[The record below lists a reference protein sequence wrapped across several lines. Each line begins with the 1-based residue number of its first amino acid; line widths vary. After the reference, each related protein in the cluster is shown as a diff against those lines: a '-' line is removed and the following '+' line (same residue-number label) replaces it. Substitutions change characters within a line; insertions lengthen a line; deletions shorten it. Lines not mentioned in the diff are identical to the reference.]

1 LDEENQ
7 QRPGVKMQSIASV
20 EKVYDREE
28 LLASL
33 DGDGQVVREIVQ
45 LYLDNAPKMLNTL
58 LWEVENANALGV
70 AEAAHAM
77 KGALLMLRAHK
88 AAALAKGL
96 EESCRRGDLSEAK
109 EKLAE
114 LIAAA
119 QEVTAALG
127 YPADQRDRDQ
137 SVGG

>member
-1 LDEENQ
+1 
-7 QRPGVKMQSIASV
+7 MQSVASV
-20 EKVYDREE
+20 QKTYDREE

-33 DGDGQVVREIVQ
+33 DGDEQVVREIIQ
-45 LYLDNAPKMLNTL
+45 LYLDGAPKMLNTL

-77 KGALLMLRAHK
+77 KGALMMLRAHR

-109 EKLAE
+109 AKLAE
-114 LIAAA
+114 FIAAA
-119 QEVTAALG
+119 QELTAVLA
-127 YPADQRDRDQ
+127 YRPDQRDRDN
-137 SVGG
+137 SVAR

>member
-1 LDEENQ
+1 
-7 QRPGVKMQSIASV
+7 MQSVGSIQKA
-20 EKVYDREE
+20 YDREE

-33 DGDGQVVREIVQ
+33 DGDEQVVREIIQ
-45 LYLDNAPKMLNTL
+45 LYLDGAPKMLNTL

-77 KGALLMLRAHK
+77 KGALMMLRAHR

-109 EKLAE
+109 PKPPA
-114 LIAAA
+114 LITPPPYP
-119 QEVTAALG
+119 TAR
-127 YPADQRDRDQ
+127 P
-137 SVGG
+137 